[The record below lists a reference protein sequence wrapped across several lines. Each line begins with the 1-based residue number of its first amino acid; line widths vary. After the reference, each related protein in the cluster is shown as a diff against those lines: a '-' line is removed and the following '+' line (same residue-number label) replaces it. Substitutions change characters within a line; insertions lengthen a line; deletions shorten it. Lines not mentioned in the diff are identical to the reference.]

1 MFSRSEERSLNKKG
15 KQTPMKTAHTI
26 LFVGLDV
33 HKDSIA
39 VALAAQDGSLRRYG
53 VIPGHIE
60 AVDKL
65 IKKLD
70 KPGQEL
76 RICYE
81 AGPFG
86 FVLCRH
92 LRRRGLVC
100 EVVAPSLIPKRA
112 GDRVKTDAR
121 DAEQLARL
129 FRAGELTPVR
139 IPDEADE
146 AVRDLMRGRLSAVF
160 EQCRARH
167 RLKGFLLR
175 LGFRYPGKTS
185 WNPAHMNYLSKL
197 KMPHPAQQIVL
208 EEYIQAVQ
216 SATERLER
224 LTTQVHAQLPGWK
237 WEPVVRALMCLRGI
251 SVINAMTLVGE
262 IGDIDRFESPRQLM
276 SFLGLTPSEH
286 TSGGKRHQGAITK
299 AGNGA
304 CRRALVEA
312 AHHYRIAPRI
322 SPTLRQRQHGQ
333 PEQVR
338 QIAWKAQQRLYSR
351 QRALNLRRKKSVVV
365 VTAVA
370 RELCGFVWAI
380 CRALKP
386 PTAKAPMPASAGT
399 ARVYVLNPR
408 LKFKSGV
415 GRKPAPQ
422 TPPAC
427 PTGPRRKGTHLL
439 GVLR

>member
-15 KQTPMKTAHTI
+15 KQTPMKAAQTI
-26 LFVGLDV
+26 LHVGLDV
-33 HKDSIA
+33 HKDSVA

-53 VIPGHIE
+53 EIPGHIE

-65 IKKLD
+65 LKRLD
-70 KPGQEL
+70 RADQQIRL
-76 RICYE
+76 CYE

-92 LRRRGLVC
+92 LRQRGLVC

-129 FRAGELTPVR
+129 FRAGELTAVR
-139 IPDEADE
+139 VPDEADE
-146 AVRDLMRGRLSAVF
+146 ALRDLIRGRLSAVF
-160 EQCRARH
+160 DQRRARQ

-185 WNPAHMNYLSKL
+185 WTPAHMNYLSKL

-208 EEYIQAVQ
+208 EEYIQAIQ
-216 SATERLER
+216 SATERLDR
-224 LTTQVHAQLPGWK
+224 LTTQMQAQLTAWK

-251 SVINAMTLVGE
+251 SVINGMTLVAE
-262 IGDIDRFESPRQLM
+262 IGDIDRFDNPRQLM
-276 SFLGLTPSEH
+276 SFLGLVLSEH
-286 TSGGKRHQGAITK
+286 SSGGKRHLGAITK

-304 CRRALVEA
+304 CRRALIEA
-312 AHHYRIAPRI
+312 AHHYWIAPRI

-333 PEQVR
+333 PEKVR
-338 QIAWKAQQRLYSR
+338 QIAWKAQQRLYAR
-351 QRALNLRRKKSVVV
+351 QRALSARKKKSVVV

-380 CRALKP
+380 CRALKD
-386 PTAKAPMPASAGT
+386 PTANATMPSAAGR
-399 ARVYVLNPR
+399 AKVYVLKPH
-408 LKFKSGV
+408 LKFKS
-415 GRKPAPQ
+415 
-422 TPPAC
+422 
-427 PTGPRRKGTHLL
+427 
-439 GVLR
+439 

>member
-15 KQTPMKTAHTI
+15 KQTPMKAAQTI
-26 LFVGLDV
+26 LHVGLDV

-53 VIPGHIE
+53 EIPGHIE

-65 IKKLD
+65 LKRLD
-70 KPGQEL
+70 RADQQIRL
-76 RICYE
+76 CYE

-92 LRRRGLVC
+92 LRRKGYVC

-129 FRAGELTPVR
+129 FRAGELTAMRV
-139 IPDEADE
+139 PDEADE
-146 AVRDLMRGRLSAVF
+146 ALRDLIRGRLSAVF
-160 EQCRARH
+160 EQHRARH

-175 LGFRYPGKTS
+175 LGLRYPGKTS
-185 WNPAHMNYLSKL
+185 WTPAHMNYLSKL
-197 KMPHPAQQIVL
+197 KMSHPAQQIVL

-216 SATERLER
+216 SATERLDR

-237 WEPVVRALMCLRGI
+237 WEPVVRALMCLRGV
-251 SVINAMTLVGE
+251 SVINGMTLVAE

-286 TSGGKRHQGAITK
+286 TSGDKRHQGAITK

-312 AHHYRIAPRI
+312 AHHYRIPPRI

-351 QRALNLRRKKSVVV
+351 QRTLSLRRKKSVVV

-380 CRALKP
+380 CRALKHP
-386 PTAKAPMPASAGT
+386 HPKAPTRTSEGS
-399 ARVYVLNPR
+399 ARVYVLKPD
-408 LKFKSGV
+408 LKFKSGA
-415 GRKPAPQ
+415 GRSRLASSAAA
-422 TPPAC
+422 PPA
-427 PTGPRRKGTHLL
+427 RARKGPTSLAS
-439 GVLR
+439 